1 MKGAAGKVSPRGRPP
16 IKPRIPD
23 ADPLPNAPD
32 TAAISGSADAA
43 PLNRSQKLQFW
54 QKPQLIGN
62 ERVGTRL
69 VYQRNDLFDPNAV
82 IDGVSNLQRM
92 AKGRPPIGFDEQP
105 VNLHHLIQQEPGTLA
120 EVGGEFH
127 SDNSGVLHG
136 LTEPKSS
143 FRYSK
148 SGLTTEAEKAF
159 NRYRYWYW
167 QQRAL
172 GFQ

>member
-1 MKGAAGKVSPRGRPP
+1 VGEFVDFILLVIGIRALGFSVLTGARELYDFVTTAVNATSSSDLDVAAQHFAQAVTILGAAVVQAVLMKGAAGKVSPRGRPP

-69 VYQRNDLFDPNAV
+69 AWISQTQAFIGGNRHTFRRSEGDFPRSGRCGGDL
-82 IDGVSNLQRM
+82 R
-92 AKGRPPIGFDEQP
+92 R
-105 VNLHHLIQQEPGTLA
+105 
-120 EVGGEFH
+120 
-127 SDNSGVLHG
+127 
-136 LTEPKSS
+136 
-143 FRYSK
+143 
-148 SGLTTEAEKAF
+148 
-159 NRYRYWYW
+159 
-167 QQRAL
+167 
-172 GFQ
+172 